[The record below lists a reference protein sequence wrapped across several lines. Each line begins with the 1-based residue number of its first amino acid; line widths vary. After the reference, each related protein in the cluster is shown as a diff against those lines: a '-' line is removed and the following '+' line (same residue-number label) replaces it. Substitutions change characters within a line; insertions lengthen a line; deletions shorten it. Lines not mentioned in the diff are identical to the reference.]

1 MSHAHPNSKSGTPAG
16 LMPACT
22 YIKKTIRKKKKEH
35 V

>member
-22 YIKKTIRKKKKEH
+22 YIKNNKKKKKEH